1 MQVFKNAQSLKI
13 VSQHSKHS
21 RIAQNFRIRRHC
33 NFSRN

>member
-21 RIAQNFRIRRHC
+21 EIAMNFRIHC